1 MQLLWFLLGL
11 SVGLC
16 FLVWRQVAAN
26 ARQKLMLKKN
36 RQRSWPDGG
45 SLTSQ
50 LSSPIADQDHPVKSL
65 EDQLEECRQ
74 ILQSAPLGYLQV
86 DDENQLLW
94 CNAQASFLLHI
105 EQPLRG
111 YADGPQLLLE
121 LVRSYELDHL
131 IDQTRQTQKPCQ
143 QEWVLHSVSP
153 DPANLSERPS
163 YPLRGY
169 GFPLNRGEVGVFL
182 ENRQEFFS
190 LTQQRDRWTSDVA
203 HELKTPLTSIRLVAE
218 TLKPRVDAS
227 LQGWLDRLL
236 NEAIRLGNLVE
247 DVLHISRLEGQNF
260 QGLNTKMVNLPHL
273 IHVAWQSLEPL
284 ARVKHLQL
292 TYKGPDHLLIQL
304 DEALMHRAL
313 INLMDNAVKY
323 SPPRQLIEVQIKT
336 EKATNTSLEQ
346 ANCPNIII
354 EIIDAG
360 SGFLEKDLPYI
371 FERFYRADPARSR
384 ITPNVGTI
392 PKQSSDPTSD
402 GTSNGTGLGLAIVR
416 QIVEAHQGTVL
427 ANNHPDT
434 GGGWLKIYLPG
445 KLLQSSTHSYWTL
458 D

>member
-1 MQLLWFLLGL
+1 MQFLWFLLGL
-11 SVGLC
+11 LVGLC
-16 FLVWRQVAAN
+16 LLVWRQVAAN
-26 ARQKLMLKKN
+26 ARLKALLRKF
-36 RQRSWPDGG
+36 RVSSWSDAL
-45 SLTSQ
+45 SFTSQ
-50 LSSPIADQDHPVKSL
+50 LANAIAGQERHIKGL
-65 EDQLEECRQ
+65 EDQLDEYRQ
-74 ILQSAPLGYLQV
+74 ILQAAPVGYIQV
-86 DDENQLLW
+86 DDENQLIW
-94 CNAQASFLLHI
+94 CNAQASHLLSI
-105 EQPLRG
+105 EQPMRG
-111 YADGPQLLLE
+111 YAAGPQLLLE

-153 DPANLSERPS
+153 DPADISERPS

-169 GFPLNRGEVGVFL
+169 GFPLSGGEVGVFL
-182 ENRQEFFS
+182 ENRQEIFI

-218 TLKPRVDAS
+218 TLKPRVAPS

-236 NEAIRLGNLVE
+236 NEVIRLGDLVE
-247 DVLHISRLEGQNF
+247 AVLNISRLQGQNF
-260 QGLNTKMVNLPHL
+260 QGLNTKVVDLPDL

-292 TYKGPDHLLIQL
+292 AYKGPDHLLMQL
-304 DEALMHRAL
+304 DESLMHRAL

-323 SPPRQLIEVQIKT
+323 SPPRQLIEVRVSDEKIKT
-336 EKATNTSLEQ
+336 SSGKAICQ
-346 ANCPNIII
+346 NIII
-354 EIIDAG
+354 EIVDAG

-384 ITPNVGTI
+384 ISPNAGII
-392 PKQSSDPTSD
+392 PKPPPHPMAE
-402 GTSNGTGLGLAIVR
+402 GTSSGTGLGLAIVR

-445 KLLQSSTHSYWTL
+445 KLLQSSTHSYGTL